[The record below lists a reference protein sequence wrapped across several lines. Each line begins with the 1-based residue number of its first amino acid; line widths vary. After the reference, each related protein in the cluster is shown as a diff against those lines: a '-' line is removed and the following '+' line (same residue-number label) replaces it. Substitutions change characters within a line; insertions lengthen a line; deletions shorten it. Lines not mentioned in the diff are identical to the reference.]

1 MITKLN
7 STSQSVRERSTLWPE
22 LRLTFQVQLE
32 ETHQKKKMHL
42 KARPKRTRLTK
53 TEAMS
58 IQVLMKKERA
68 AQKSYQTI
76 LMTMLLHLRKD
87 PAPNSLK
94 KVSLSPPRQPRK
106 SKRKS

>member
-1 MITKLN
+1 M
-7 STSQSVRERSTLWPE
+7 
-22 LRLTFQVQLE
+22 E

-42 KARPKRTRLTK
+42 KVRPRRTRLIK
-53 TEAMS
+53 TRVIS
-58 IQVLMKKERA
+58 IQAPRKKERA

-87 PAPNSLK
+87 LAPNSLK
-94 KVSLSPPRQPRK
+94 KISLSPQRQPRK